1 MLSNISNTSGAAGL
15 AQTPA
20 AKPAFTFTPAAK
32 PAFAFGGAKKAA
44 TKPAFAF
51 GGSKEA
57 TPAAGASAKPA
68 FAFGAAK
75 KAEGVVAP
83 APESTGA
90 AWAAA
95 FANVEPEAPA
105 EAAVAPA
112 ATDVSAPAEA
122 PAEAAVAPV
131 ARAKVN
137 LRGTP
142 FSDFPGMPAWM
153 KEALRKDG
161 KEYCTP
167 VQQMTLSAL
176 FGKADVSYVA
186 QAETGTGKTLCFV
199 LAILD
204 SLLDRES
211 GKLRPDVPA
220 DRPAVLCV
228 LNSKEAAMQTEA
240 AFEGLAK
247 GLVSWKRLKSGKT
260 QPTAANVVFCSP
272 GVLNNHL
279 KRGHVQLDQVHTLVV
294 DEADTVVAS
303 SAFKDVT
310 KKMRGLRRRLCFG
323 ATITDSVLSFVGTTE
338 DEVLRP
344 GPEAGLSKKVRPDIE
359 QRFSAVKSDAD
370 RCAMLLE
377 LLPWLE
383 RNGAGKIIV
392 YTNERKHAGSLE
404 RDLAAFRER
413 SISVRKLTGDMRPAE
428 REAAFKQ
435 FAHGDVRVLVTT
447 NVLSRAIDVPGV
459 RLVVHFDLPCRG
471 VRLEYAEYVQRCGRA
486 GRYMSSGMT
495 LAFVVDDRPATR
507 ELLRQASA
515 REASLVEVQGMDERS
530 AQLDEVLEL

>member
-1 MLSNISNTSGAAGL
+1 MTTA
-15 AQTPA
+15 
-20 AKPAFTFTPAAK
+20 
-32 PAFAFGGAKKAA
+32 
-44 TKPAFAF
+44 
-51 GGSKEA
+51 
-57 TPAAGASAKPA
+57 
-68 FAFGAAK
+68 
-75 KAEGVVAP
+75 

-90 AWAAA
+90 AWTAA
-95 FANVEPEAPA
+95 FANVEPDARVMARASALAPAPTEAQA

-112 ATDVSAPAEA
+112 ATGVSAPAEA

-131 ARAKVN
+131 ARAKIN

-167 VQQMTLSAL
+167 VQQMTLSAQ
-176 FGKADVSYVA
+176 FGKADVSYPRGYVA

-199 LAILD
+199 LAMLD

-247 GLVSWKRLKSGKT
+247 GLAGGPSWKRLKSGKT

-338 DEVLRP
+338 AEVLRP
-344 GPEAGLSKKVRPDIE
+344 GPEAGLSMKVRPDIE
-359 QRFSAVKSDAD
+359 QRFCAVKSDAD

-495 LAFVVDDRPATR
+495 LVFVVDDRPATR

-515 REASLVEVQGMDERS
+515 REASLVEVQGMDELS

>member
-1 MLSNISNTSGAAGL
+1 MTTA
-15 AQTPA
+15 
-20 AKPAFTFTPAAK
+20 
-32 PAFAFGGAKKAA
+32 
-44 TKPAFAF
+44 
-51 GGSKEA
+51 
-57 TPAAGASAKPA
+57 
-68 FAFGAAK
+68 
-75 KAEGVVAP
+75 

-90 AWAAA
+90 AWTAA
-95 FANVEPEAPA
+95 FANVEPDARVMARASALAP
-105 EAAVAPA
+105 
-112 ATDVSAPAEA
+112 APAEA
-122 PAEAAVAPV
+122 PAEAAVVPV
-131 ARAKVN
+131 ARAKIN

-167 VQQMTLSAL
+167 VQQMTLSAQ
-176 FGKADVSYVA
+176 FGKADVSYPRGYVA

-199 LAILD
+199 LAMLD

-228 LNSKEAAMQTEA
+228 LNGKEAALQIEA
-240 AFEGLAK
+240 SFEGLAK
-247 GLVSWKRLKSGKT
+247 GLAGGPTWKRLKSGKT

-338 DEVLRP
+338 AEVLRP
-344 GPEAGLSKKVRPDIE
+344 GPEAGLSMKVRPDIE
-359 QRFSAVKSDAD
+359 QRFCAVKSDAD

-392 YTNERKHAGSLE
+392 YTNERKDAGSLE

-447 NVLSRAIDVPGV
+447 NVLSRAINVPGV

-471 VRLEYAEYVQRCGRA
+471 VRLEYEEYVQRCGRA

-495 LAFVVDDRPATR
+495 LVFVVDDRPATR

-515 REASLVEVQGMDERS
+515 REASLVEVQGMDELS